1 MVVPVTGQKREERRN
16 YIMNEKSKK
25 FALIGDMAGLLGFV
39 AGCSGIACGILERY
53 QAAVILLGGGALM
66 LAVAMTAYRGIR
78 RRETLV
84 VSDGEWE
91 DNDEMSLY

>member
-1 MVVPVTGQKREERRN
+1 
-16 YIMNEKSKK
+16 MNEKSKK

-53 QAAVILLGGGALM
+53 QGGGALM

-78 RRETLV
+78 RKTELV
-84 VSDGEWE
+84 MSSQWRE

>member
-1 MVVPVTGQKREERRN
+1 
-16 YIMNEKSKK
+16 MNEKSKK

-39 AGCSGIACGILERY
+39 AGCSGIVERY

>member
-1 MVVPVTGQKREERRN
+1 
-16 YIMNEKSKK
+16 MNEKSKK

-39 AGCSGIACGILERY
+39 SGCAGIACGILERY

-78 RRETLV
+78 RKTELV
-84 VSDGEWE
+84 MSSQWRE
-91 DNDEMSLY
+91 DNDEMFLY

>member
-1 MVVPVTGQKREERRN
+1 
-16 YIMNEKSKK
+16 
-25 FALIGDMAGLLGFV
+25 
-39 AGCSGIACGILERY
+39 
-53 QAAVILLGGGALM
+53 M

>member
-1 MVVPVTGQKREERRN
+1 
-16 YIMNEKSKK
+16 MNEKSKK
-25 FALIGDMAGLLGFV
+25 FALIGDMAGLLG
-39 AGCSGIACGILERY
+39 CGILERY

-78 RRETLV
+78 RKTELV
-84 VSDGEWE
+84 MSSQWRE

>member
-1 MVVPVTGQKREERRN
+1 MQEFLHISGNIDQKSIFFQRILQPV
-16 YIMNEKSKK
+16 
-25 FALIGDMAGLLGFV
+25 
-39 AGCSGIACGILERY
+39 Y

-78 RRETLV
+78 RKTELV
-84 VSDGEWE
+84 MSSQWRE